1 MKTCQVVDWGR
12 MEYGEALRRQEEL
25 VERRRQGEGGDIL
38 VLVEHDPVITLG
50 RRGTWADIL
59 ADGKLLA
66 REGIAVYETNR
77 GGEVTYHGPGQL
89 VGYPILD
96 LQALRWGVHAYLR
109 GLEEVLIRTLAD
121 FGVAGGRLTGLTG
134 VWVGKEKIAAIGV
147 ALRRWITMHGFALNV
162 NVDLRP
168 FAYIIPCGQK
178 ERGVTSL
185 AQQLGRPVPLR
196 GVKRRLIE
204 RFGEVFNLRM
214 QDTG

>member
-25 VERRRQGEGGDIL
+25 VERRRQGEDRDIL

-96 LQALRWGVHAYLR
+96 VPGRRGGGMADTAAYVCS
-109 GLEEVLIRTLAD
+109 LEQVLIDVLA
-121 FGVAGGRLTGLTG
+121 GLG
-134 VWVGKEKIAAIGV
+134 
-147 ALRRWITMHGFALNV
+147 
-162 NVDLRP
+162 
-168 FAYIIPCGQK
+168 
-178 ERGVTSL
+178 L
-185 AQQLGRPVPLR
+185 A
-196 GVKRRLIE
+196 
-204 RFGEVFNLRM
+204 
-214 QDTG
+214 